1 MEEER
6 GAEQAWRGGGEG
18 AEAGRVVTMW
28 PIGILFSREL
38 NLFVDPSSEHSVVI
52 YFIAN

>member
-18 AEAGRVVTMW
+18 AEAVEWVVTMW
-28 PIGILFSREL
+28 PTGIEIEGL
-38 NLFVDPSSEHSVVI
+38 NLFVDPS
-52 YFIAN
+52 